1 MSNWKAYND
10 LAWTVD
16 WFVGPSDYEDEVS
29 HYISLIHKYA
39 ANHSTTL
46 LHLGSGAGEM
56 DWVFKRHFTITG
68 VDISSGMIAKA
79 RSTHPDIEYIEGD
92 IRSLHLK
99 RKFDAVVIPDCI
111 DYMVTLEDLNKAI
124 KMAVYHLKL
133 SGILLVVGKTLETF
147 QNNNFAY
154 TGEKDGIHITLLEN
168 NYLNPSTRNSYEA
181 TLIYLIRQQESQ
193 QEKFTVHMDR
203 HVLGLFSQKD
213 WEKVFRDNGLVL
225 HRSTLDDVY
234 DKYLLGEGK
243 YPMQVFIGVKI

>member
-10 LAWTVD
+10 LSWTVD
-16 WFVGPSDYEDEVS
+16 WFVKPSDYEDEVS

-39 ANHSTTL
+39 ANHFTTL
-46 LHLGSGAGEM
+46 LHLGSGAGGM

-68 VDISSGMIAKA
+68 VDISSGMIGKA

-92 IRSLHLK
+92 IRSLRLN
-99 RKFDAVVIPDCI
+99 RQFDAVVIPDCI
-111 DYMVTLEDLNKAI
+111 DYMVTLDDLNKAI
-124 KMAVYHLKL
+124 KTAVHHLKL

-168 NYLNPSTRNSYEA
+168 NHINPSTQNSYEA
-181 TLIYLIRQQESQ
+181 TLIYLIRQQE
-193 QEKFTVHMDR
+193 KLTVHMDR

-213 WEKVFRDNGLVL
+213 WKKVFRDNGLVL
-225 HRSTLDDVY
+225 HQSTLDGVY
-234 DKYLLGEGK
+234 DKYLLGEGN

>member
-16 WFVGPSDYEDEVS
+16 WFVEPSDYEDEVS
-29 HYISLIHKYA
+29 HYISLTHKHA
-39 ANHSTTL
+39 ANHTTSL
-46 LHLGSGAGEM
+46 LHMGSGAGGM

-92 IRSLHLK
+92 IRSLRLN

-111 DYMVTLEDLNKAI
+111 DYMVTLDDLNKAI
-124 KMAVYHLKL
+124 KTAVHHLKP
-133 SGILLVVGKTLETF
+133 SGTLLVVGKTLETF

-154 TGEKDGIHITLLEN
+154 TGEKDGIHIPLLEN
-168 NYLNPSTRNSYEA
+168 DYINPSTPNRYEA
-181 TLIYLIRQQESQ
+181 TLIYLILQ
-193 QEKFTVHMDR
+193 QEKLNVHMDR
-203 HVLGLFSQKD
+203 HVLGLFSQKN
-213 WEKVFRDNGLVL
+213 WENVFRDNALVL
-225 HRSTLDDVY
+225 HQSNLDGVY

-243 YPMQVFIGVKI
+243 YPMQLFIGVKI